1 MAKETLAYA
10 RSHMPGNMPATY
22 TEGIKTD
29 QQMVDHMMR
38 EANVSRHQ
46 ALIMMN
52 CLYQT
57 VDHNLRHT
65 GGFTFK
71 DLFSVK
77 VQTRE
82 AKPEKNITT
91 RNGIG
96 RKYKPKPPTAKL
108 KVIPHK
114 ILAEHIS
121 P

>member
-1 MAKETLAYA
+1 
-10 RSHMPGNMPATY
+10 
-22 TEGIKTD
+22 
-29 QQMVDHMMR
+29 MVDHMMR